1 MDEEDVVCIYT
12 EWNISQPKK
21 KKDTMPLAALWHYH
35 IDYNIKKS
43 LNISEEVF
51 QDLHN
56 ELK

>member
-1 MDEEDVVCIYT
+1 MRF
-12 EWNISQPKK
+12 P
-21 KKDTMPLAALWHYH
+21 WHYH

-43 LNISEEVF
+43 LNISEEAF